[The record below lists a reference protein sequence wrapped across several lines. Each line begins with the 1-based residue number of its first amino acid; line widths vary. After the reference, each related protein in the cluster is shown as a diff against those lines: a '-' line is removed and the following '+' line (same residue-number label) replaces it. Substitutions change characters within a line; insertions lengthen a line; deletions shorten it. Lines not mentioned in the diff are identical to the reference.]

1 MMKKYMFAFMTF
13 LLTMVLVA
21 CGNDE
26 EQSEDA
32 MQPELEITEEEKVA
46 EDEVVAVV
54 NGEEVTGD
62 IYNIVYSQL
71 KLYSVQFGQEVDE
84 EEMKELTMESVIDRQ
99 LLFQEASEEGIE
111 ITDEEATAEIETI
124 KEENPDVL
132 ETLLGQFQLTEEGF
146 KEQLK
151 FELTMYEYMDQIIEV
166 TVTDEEVEEAY
177 EQAITESETDEE
189 VPEFDEVEN
198 NIRTQMTQQKTEE
211 AFQAKIDEV
220 RSTSEI
226 DKKI

>member
-1 MMKKYMFAFMTF
+1 MLKGDLMMKKYMFAFMTF

-166 TVTDEEVEEAY
+166 TVTDEEVEEA
-177 EQAITESETDEE
+177 
-189 VPEFDEVEN
+189 
-198 NIRTQMTQQKTEE
+198 
-211 AFQAKIDEV
+211 
-220 RSTSEI
+220 
-226 DKKI
+226 